1 MCVCVCRTPLML
13 AVIGGH
19 VDAVSLLL
27 EREASV
33 DLADHQGLTA
43 LHLGVSFLILSNV
56 FKCKMYKD
64 FFLNA
69 LFLSLSALVW
79 TGRMCSIL
87 VGARGI
93 RAAGG
98 LQGSDSHPPGCGE
111 GSRVL
116 VEWIA
121 QYCVFWTPDTSITR
135 QPGIHTLTLGLLLW
149 LVPLWVSIMSL
160 KRCIYLSINWM

>member
-1 MCVCVCRTPLML
+1 ML
-13 AVIGGH
+13 AVMGGH

-43 LHLGVSFLILSNV
+43 LHLGVSFLVLSNV
-56 FKCKMYKD
+56 FKCKMCKN
-64 FFLNA
+64 LS
-69 LFLSLSALVW
+69 LSLSALVW
-79 TGRMCSIL
+79 TGGMCSVP

-93 RAAGG
+93 SAAGG

-116 VEWIA
+116 VE
-121 QYCVFWTPDTSITR
+121 
-135 QPGIHTLTLGLLLW
+135 
-149 LVPLWVSIMSL
+149 
-160 KRCIYLSINWM
+160 

>member
-1 MCVCVCRTPLML
+1 MLCLFYWSVRPAWTWLIIRVWLLCTWEWVFWSCQMYSSARCTRTF
-13 AVIGGH
+13 
-19 VDAVSLLL
+19 LLK
-27 EREASV
+27 S
-33 DLADHQGLTA
+33 
-43 LHLGVSFLILSNV
+43 S
-56 FKCKMYKD
+56 
-64 FFLNA
+64 
-69 LFLSLSALVW
+69 LSLSALVW
-79 TGRMCSIL
+79 TGRMCSVL

-121 QYCVFWTPDTSITR
+121 QYCVFWTPDPSITR